1 MCFQYLERRVA
12 AQQADQLAEHAVMI
26 DAVASANGSLT
37 RAQRIPGNGKARFD
51 VFPVVL
57 VEWRSAF
64 ADLCEGERAWPV
76 GRYEKNGQAI
86 LHFHGNAKEF
96 VAQAVAESKIGDN
109 FVGILRIKREF
120 PLAEAALVRGS
131 ACAACIEELRLC
143 LEINTAKKRPN
154 EVLQVHAREHLLRSA
169 RSGFEAGTRG
179 GLDAETGEHGG
190 VGNCASSEIVG
201 AIGVHIA
208 ILAADLE

>member
-1 MCFQYLERRVA
+1 
-12 AQQADQLAEHAVMI
+12 MI

-96 VAQAVAESKIGDN
+96 VAQAVATNSLA
-109 FVGILRIKREF
+109 FPWKRSEEHTSE
-120 PLAEAALVRGS
+120 LQSRVDLV
-131 ACAACIEELRLC
+131 CRLL
-143 LEINTAKKRPN
+143 LEK
-154 EVLQVHAREHLLRSA
+154 
-169 RSGFEAGTRG
+169 
-179 GLDAETGEHGG
+179 
-190 VGNCASSEIVG
+190 
-201 AIGVHIA
+201 
-208 ILAADLE
+208 